1 MQESRE
7 TRARV
12 RRVFRDMS
20 FASSEDPLAAS
31 DASLDAL
38 LDELARDDSLARRPR
53 VSSRAVVA
61 PPIGP
66 SERFTASGIADAPP
80 ARASRP
86 DRAPSRVNPSPVP
99 IPRTMPRAAFASRA
113 PSPEVT
119 AWRGDRRVARW
130 LAERARKDA
139 ERRLGP
145 IRRAHRDLDWIIK
158 RRRAQIAN
166 CRRDMKN
173 ERAERLAEAAER
185 RRRLERLAVKPAARQ
200 HEHENA
206 QSALDHAPPPR
217 PPTRGTHQKT

>member
-1 MQESRE
+1 
-7 TRARV
+7 
-12 RRVFRDMS
+12 
-20 FASSEDPLAAS
+20 
-31 DASLDAL
+31 
-38 LDELARDDSLARRPR
+38 
-53 VSSRAVVA
+53 
-61 PPIGP
+61 
-66 SERFTASGIADAPP
+66 
-80 ARASRP
+80 
-86 DRAPSRVNPSPVP
+86 
-99 IPRTMPRAAFASRA
+99 MPRAAFASRA

-206 QSALDHAPPPR
+206 QSALDRAFARARRRAEHTKNLTLRRRSQKNTTTTTIIIRDADRRDRRRRSPRAPRRRRRRPSHRPR
-217 PPTRGTHQKT
+217 RNW